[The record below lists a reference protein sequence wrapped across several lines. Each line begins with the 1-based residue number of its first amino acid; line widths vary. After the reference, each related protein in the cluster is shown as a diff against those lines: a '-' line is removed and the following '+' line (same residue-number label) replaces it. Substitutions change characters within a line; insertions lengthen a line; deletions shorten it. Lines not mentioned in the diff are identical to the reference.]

1 MIRNKNDLSRD
12 ISTVKGCLDL
22 GSSYFRLL
30 LAETPETGE
39 KPAPRPVFE
48 DNLYIGWGE
57 DIAGHGMVR
66 EESLAR
72 AVGLFRSILDQS
84 AAHGC
89 PRPAI
94 VGTGTFRKARNRDEI
109 LSRLGE
115 VSSLPVRILSSRG
128 EAAYSFRGAASRLPA
143 DKRVMLID
151 LGGTSTELSAGRGGV
166 IDDCIDIGFGT
177 HHLALPHRMKGSRLL
192 IRSIRRR
199 FLSSGGG
206 RIFSGSGIDPGAF
219 DQESG
224 GNGLVLLTGG
234 TAVTL
239 GMIDDLSR
247 GLAPDPGRDSRMD
260 TNLLETLFRRLME
273 LPAMRWP
280 RLLPVTPRRANLL
293 PAGIVLLKFILEW
306 LNINM
311 FTVTARD
318 LRWGIILSGGEVAG
332 RYIFDEQKS
341 ADS

>member
-1 MIRNKNDLSRD
+1 
-12 ISTVKGCLDL
+12 
-22 GSSYFRLL
+22 
-30 LAETPETGE
+30 
-39 KPAPRPVFE
+39 
-48 DNLYIGWGE
+48 
-57 DIAGHGMVR
+57 
-66 EESLAR
+66 
-72 AVGLFRSILDQS
+72 
-84 AAHGC
+84 
-89 PRPAI
+89 
-94 VGTGTFRKARNRDEI
+94 
-109 LSRLGE
+109 
-115 VSSLPVRILSSRG
+115 
-128 EAAYSFRGAASRLPA
+128 
-143 DKRVMLID
+143 MLID

-192 IRSIRRR
+192 VRSIRRR

-206 RIFSGSGIDPGAF
+206 GIFSGDGIGPGAF

-224 GNGLVLLTGG
+224 DHSLVLLTGG

-341 ADS
+341 SDS